1 MPKYKFRIGYEVPY
15 YGDVEID
22 GETRGQA
29 ASRLQEILRRGD
41 PLSHPKLKGV
51 DLAPDFDA
59 ASLCSVVLSGDG
71 QPYEPPKPK
80 RKKKPKTKP
89 TFREPTEP
97 TEPTEKEDEQPTTT
111 D

>member
-1 MPKYKFRIGYEVPY
+1 MPKHKFRIGYEVPY

-97 TEPTEKEDEQPTTT
+97 TEKEDEQPTTT
-111 D
+111 TD